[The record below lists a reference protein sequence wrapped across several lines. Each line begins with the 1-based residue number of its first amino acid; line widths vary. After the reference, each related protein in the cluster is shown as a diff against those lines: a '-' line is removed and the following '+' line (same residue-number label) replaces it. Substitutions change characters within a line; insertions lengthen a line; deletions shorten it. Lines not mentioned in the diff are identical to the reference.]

1 MNWRRHPCL
10 MRRKACT
17 GRLEQQDPRD
27 ACFSIP
33 FLAHKRLHQLVF
45 GHELARGTHHTL
57 LHPQFSFR
65 QRRGGRYANSGSSL
79 CASNTIIH
87 PDTPGAASTTVGSG
101 LSTSSMIMVATSVR
115 AADTSVRP
123 ESGLLPAPRTSGN
136 LHCGQI
142 YLAKKPGARRKTW
155 IFLPRDST
163 CAAEAPKAPPTL
175 DTPGELRS
183 SPLFA
188 FTHPTAQ
195 TRLPELAKA
204 L

>member
-1 MNWRRHPCL
+1 M
-10 MRRKACT
+10 
-17 GRLEQQDPRD
+17 
-27 ACFSIP
+27 
-33 FLAHKRLHQLVF
+33 VF

-65 QRRGGRYANSGSSL
+65 RRRGGLYANSGSSL

-87 PDTPGAASTTVGSG
+87 PDTPGAGSTTVGSG
-101 LSTSSMIMVATSVR
+101 LSTSPVIMVATSVR
-115 AADTSVRP
+115 AGDTSVRP
-123 ESGLLPAPRTSGN
+123 ESGSVPAPRTSGN

-175 DTPGELRS
+175 DTPGKLGS
-183 SPLFA
+183 SPLFGCFA
-188 FTHPTAQ
+188 RPAAQ
-195 TRLPELAKA
+195 TRLPELAKTPSRLDPA
-204 L
+204 ARHSCEQSPTPLTKTFRNKA